1 MWTYALR
8 RLLTGAVVLW
18 MVSVI
23 VYLGLSLA
31 PGDELTVRLSPE
43 VVAQLTPEQI
53 AEKRHALGLD
63 RPLPIR
69 YATWLRDTTR
79 GDLGTSSSD
88 GLPVAEDLRAH
99 LGPTAILVATALL
112 AGTTVALAVGVVT
125 AVRKGTAID
134 YILGSVPIILVGIPG
149 FVLALASI
157 YLFSVQFGLFP
168 TNGMH
173 TLGDESFADLLQ
185 HMALPASVLAIG
197 VAAPLIRYTR
207 ASMLDVLGSE
217 YIVTARAKGLRP
229 IRLVLAHA
237 FRNALLPI
245 ITVIGLTLPEMV
257 AGAVIVEQVFGWP
270 GMGQLAVRAAGN
282 RDVSMMMGIVLV
294 VAVSVV
300 VANLLADLAYVRA
313 DPRVRLV

>member
-1 MWTYALR
+1 MWSYALR
-8 RLLTGAVVLW
+8 RLLIGTIVLW

-43 VVAQLTPEQI
+43 VVAQLTPDEI
-53 AEKRHALGLD
+53 VDKRHALGLD
-63 RPLPIR
+63 RPLPVR
-69 YATWLRDTTR
+69 YATWLRDTLS

-99 LGPTAILVATALL
+99 LGPTAMLVGAALVVGTLVALVVGVAAAVRGGTAL
-112 AGTTVALAVGVVT
+112 
-125 AVRKGTAID
+125 D
-134 YILGSVPIILVGIPG
+134 YLLGSVPILLVGIPG
-149 FVLALASI
+149 FVLALAAI

-173 TLGDESFADLLQ
+173 TLGDESFGDLLR
-185 HMALPASVLAIG
+185 HMVLPGSVLAIG
-197 VAAPLIRYTR
+197 VAAPLTRYTR
-207 ASMLDVLGSE
+207 ASMLDVLSSE

-229 IRLVLAHA
+229 SRVLLSHA

-282 RDVSMMMGIVLV
+282 RDVSLMMGIVLV
-294 VAVSVV
+294 IAVSVV

>member
-1 MWTYALR
+1 MWNYALR
-8 RLLTGAVVLW
+8 RLLIGTVVLW

-43 VVAQLTPEQI
+43 VVAQLTPDQI

-63 RPLPIR
+63 RPLPLR
-69 YATWLRDTTR
+69 YVTWLKNTLS

-88 GLPVAEDLRAH
+88 GLPVAEDIRAH
-99 LGPTAILVATALL
+99 LGPTAMLVGAALVV
-112 AGTTVALAVGVVT
+112 GTVLALAAGV
-125 AVRKGTAID
+125 AAALRSGTATD
-134 YILGSVPIILVGIPG
+134 YLLGSVPILLVGIPG
-149 FVLALASI
+149 FVLALAAI

-173 TLGDESFADLLQ
+173 TLGDESFGDLLR
-185 HMALPASVLAIG
+185 HMALPGSVLAIG

-207 ASMLDVLGSE
+207 ASMLDVLSSE

-229 IRLVLAHA
+229 GRVLLAHA

-282 RDVSMMMGIVLV
+282 RDVSLMMGIVV
-294 VAVSVV
+294 VIAVSVV
-300 VANLLADLAYVRA
+300 VTNLLADLAYVRA

>member
-1 MWTYALR
+1 MWNYALR
-8 RLLTGAVVLW
+8 RLLTGTIVLW

-43 VVAQLTPEQI
+43 VVAQLTPDQI
-53 AEKRHALGLD
+53 AEKREALGLD
-63 RPLPIR
+63 RPLPLR
-69 YATWLRDTTR
+69 YATWLKNTLT

-88 GLPVAEDLRAH
+88 GLPVAEDILAH
-99 LGPTAILVATALL
+99 LGPTAMLVGAALVVGTVLALTA
-112 AGTTVALAVGVVT
+112 GVVAAVRSGT
-125 AVRKGTAID
+125 AVD
-134 YILGSVPIILVGIPG
+134 YLLGSVPILLVGIPG
-149 FVLALASI
+149 FVFSLAAI

-168 TNGMH
+168 TNGMY
-173 TLGDESFADLLQ
+173 TLGDESFGDLLH
-185 HMALPASVLAIG
+185 HMALPGSVLAIG

-207 ASMLDVLGSE
+207 ASMLDVLSSE

-229 IRLVLAHA
+229 SRVVWSHA

-245 ITVIGLTLPEMV
+245 ITVIGVTLPEMV

-282 RDVSMMMGIVLV
+282 RDVALMMGIVLV
-294 VAVSVV
+294 IALSVV